1 VGSAPEQ
8 QLFTLHH
15 EIFTRRSRF
24 FRVARSERWTPGTK
38 PTELHEHYAGIFNLY
53 VHCVYR
59 NVLPSM
65 EASIF
70 LPPNNGNATDPP
82 QSPEQAQQGEV
93 NRKDLI
99 DLRYEA
105 LINLYILADVL
116 LDPTTANM
124 AIDEIRRF
132 RLDVKSNPGAHVI
145 TFIYNSTKEGDGLR
159 KVLADFF
166 IYSYTSLYMPKGDV
180 PNDFF
185 KFLMQRYL
193 DGMNKG
199 HITTKFHNVVG
210 KDGWD
215 DLDYYQ
221 DVGSDQENDAV

>member
-1 VGSAPEQ
+1 
-8 QLFTLHH
+8 
-15 EIFTRRSRF
+15 
-24 FRVARSERWTPGTK
+24 
-38 PTELHEHYAGIFNLY
+38 LY

-65 EASIF
+65 EATIF
-70 LPPNNGNATDPP
+70 LPPHNGNGTDPP

-116 LDPTTANM
+116 LDPITANM

-132 RLDVKSNPGAHVI
+132 RLDIKSNPGAQVI

-166 IYSYTSLYMPKGDV
+166 VYTSLCMPKGDV

-185 KFLMQRYL
+185 KFFMQRYL
-193 DGMNKG
+193 GERKNG
-199 HITTKFHNVVG
+199 HLTKKFYNVVG
-210 KDGWD
+210 KDGWA